1 MGHFSCSALRWL
13 LLPLVAWLVAC
24 SASPDPD
31 PLATALDRDESVTR
45 RVHAIGQVSDDQA
58 GSLYALIW
66 SSGHRIEVREAAADR
81 LRTADPAFW
90 LSIDRH
96 ILRVDDWPM
105 IRLLCERALADDDIT
120 FLPAAIKSWARPS
133 TTIDDMDRPERK
145 VVLHFARGLPEA
157 ACLRSAMDV
166 DASTDTQDQMLQVAA
181 WTVLVRLYDDQS
193 LRQIIAER
201 PHDNAFLEAL
211 ALVTAAVHR
220 LPADAE
226 ELARLETLVAGST
239 AEQWQ
244 LRYAYCAAQTGLG
257 SKSVALRHLPSI
269 DRAGP
274 TLQESR
280 EALLDALRGRLAQ
293 AKHADRGDRAEGEY
307 AESRPERLAD
317 HAAKLSHADLIV
329 LLQIHDALQRPEVA
343 AQLFRQADEDRAD
356 TSTEWGGVLVWDQ
369 DSQIVARQ
377 YPPMLRRH
385 DRMYVAS
392 DACVRAMHT
401 GPAHYHFHVQEPD
414 SAVWAGPGQGDLG
427 FADRMHANC
436 VVLTSLDVDTLNAD
450 AYFPGGIIVDL
461 GCITRP

>member
-1 MGHFSCSALRWL
+1 MLLALGVGL
-13 LLPLVAWLVAC
+13 FAC
-24 SASPDPD
+24 DASPDPD

-45 RVHAIGQVSDDQA
+45 RVHAIGQITDDET

-66 SSGHRIEVREAAADR
+66 SSGHRIEVREATVDR
-81 LRTADPAFW
+81 LRAADPAFW
-90 LSIDRH
+90 PNIERG
-96 ILRVDDWPM
+96 ILRVDDWSM
-105 IRLLCERALADDDIT
+105 IRLLCERAMEDNNIA

-133 TTIDDMDRPERK
+133 TTIDDMDRPERE
-145 VVLHFARGLPEA
+145 VVLYFARGLPETA
-157 ACLRSAMDV
+157 WLREALDV
-166 DASTDTQDQMLQVAA
+166 DTSAGAQGQMLQVAA
-181 WTVLVRLYDDQS
+181 WTVLMRLYDDQA
-193 LRQIIAER
+193 LREIIEQR
-201 PHDNAFLEAL
+201 PHDNAFLEPL

-226 ELARLETLVAGST
+226 ELARLETLVTGST

-244 LRYAYCAAQTGLG
+244 LRYAYCAAQTDLG
-257 SKSVALRHLPSI
+257 NKSVALRHMPSI
-269 DRAGP
+269 DRAGFI
-274 TLQESR
+274 LQEPS

-293 AKHADRGDRAEGEY
+293 AKHAYRGDRAEGEY
-307 AESRPERLAD
+307 AEPRPERLAD

-329 LLQIHDALQRPEVA
+329 LLQIHDALHRPDVA
-343 AQLFRQADEDRAD
+343 AQLFRQADGDRAD

-369 DSQIVARQ
+369 DSQPMARH

-385 DRMYVAS
+385 DRMYIAS

-401 GPAHYHFHVQEPD
+401 GLAHYHFHVQEPD